1 MAQVI
6 LNRQKSTR
14 SGPNIWYTVTV
25 ELSERTL
32 DSVTLK
38 VTVESD
44 LEYDSSNKGEGY
56 TMTGGLYVGGSWR
69 DIVLKK
75 SNETWVGSKDPYTD
89 TATFVIS
96 GLSAVQTELSG
107 IRFRVVSSNTNYN
120 GGTLDATDCADIVID
135 RYGGIG
141 YVGDDAALC
150 WVNNAGEWQNALP
163 WVNDNGTW
171 KVGV

>member
-6 LNRQKSTR
+6 LNRKKSTR
-14 SGPNIWYTVTV
+14 SGPNIWYTVKI
-25 ELSERTL
+25 EPSKRTL

-56 TMTGGLYVGGSWR
+56 TMTGELYVGGIWR
-69 DIVLKK
+69 PILLKG

-89 TATFVIS
+89 SATFTAS
-96 GLSAVQTELSG
+96 GLSAAQTALSG

-120 GGTLDATDCADIVID
+120 GGTLDATSCADIEID